1 MKENKIIEILTEIK
15 NKCKAKED
23 DIRENLGLSLA
34 EYRALLCIKI
44 GEKITCHEF
53 SKRMDLSLSRGSR
66 VIEKLFQQ
74 GFIDRLDCTADR
86 RSKNVIL
93 TESGRVIC
101 GKINK
106 SRQNCEDR
114 LAAAYSRDKYN
125 ALKDELRSLVQKL

>member
-1 MKENKIIEILTEIK
+1 MKENKIIDILTEIQ
-15 NKCKAKED
+15 NKCRAKED
-23 DIRENLGLSLA
+23 KIRENLGLSLA
-34 EYRALLCIKI
+34 EYKALLCIKI

-53 SKRMDLSLSRGSR
+53 SERMDLSLSRGSR

-86 RSKNVIL
+86 RSKNVLL
-93 TESGRVIC
+93 TESGRKIC

-106 SRQNCEDR
+106 SRQKCEDR
-114 LAAAYSRDKYN
+114 LAAAYSKTRYN